1 LSAKFGHSPSL
12 IADQTAIASQG
23 NRLFASVGEVGTL
36 SVSWALRV
44 GWTFRVGWAIRWGFG
59 HNRAGSAFWADVN
72 GEVSIVIG
80 VRFAIAVVLCAFD
93 VISARAV

>member
-1 LSAKFGHSPSL
+1 LSAKFGHSPSW

-23 NRLFASVGEVGTL
+23 TSLFASVGEVGTL

-44 GWTFRVGWAIRWGFG
+44 GWALRWGFG
-59 HNRAGSAFWADVN
+59 HNRAGSAFWADVD

-80 VRFAIAVVLCAFD
+80 VRFAIAVILCAFD